1 MSVYK
6 ILRSSTTNTDC
17 MKCNYREAIDRPT
30 VLYIL
35 YSTMSAQ
42 HMNLLP
48 ENTYYNDSILPK
60 SLYHIYRTTLQCLS
74 CHVCTITVILIIFL
88 SFKVII

>member
-1 MSVYK
+1 MQPEVN
-6 ILRSSTTNTDC
+6 ILPRL
-17 MKCNYREAIDRPT
+17 YREAIDRPT

-42 HMNLLP
+42 QMNLLP

-60 SLYHIYRTTLQCLS
+60 SVYIYRTTLQCLS
-74 CHVCTITVILIIFL
+74 SYVCTITVILIIFL
-88 SFKVII
+88 SFNMIIQCNEQCH